1 MSLSTAPSEPAILYM
16 VGLVSTIP
24 CTCCRVEVIKKIC
37 PFQRVAQTQQ
47 FGGDLMP
54 GQLFVIIVPSLFR
67 SHTHTLYLSLS
78 LSDILSL
85 SNVWHYV

>member
-1 MSLSTAPSEPAILYM
+1 MSLSTAPSEPAILYYI
-16 VGLVSTIP
+16 GLVSTIP

-54 GQLFVIIVPSLFR
+54 GQLFVIIVPSLSLSL
-67 SHTHTLYLSLS
+67 SHTHTLPLFVSL
-78 LSDILSL
+78 
-85 SNVWHYV
+85 